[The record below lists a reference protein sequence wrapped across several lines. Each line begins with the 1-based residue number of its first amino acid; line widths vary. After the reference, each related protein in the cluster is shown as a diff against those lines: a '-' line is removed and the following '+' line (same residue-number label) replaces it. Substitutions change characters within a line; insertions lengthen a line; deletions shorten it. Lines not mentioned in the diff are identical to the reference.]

1 MLTAK
6 LTFPSFWGM
15 FPHTFLIFHTI
26 YFWYTKCKYLII
38 NPYHFHYFFGTQI
51 VTMNSG
57 FDNESTKKK
66 ESK

>member
-1 MLTAK
+1 MRIVFTRL
-6 LTFPSFWGM
+6 
-15 FPHTFLIFHTI
+15 
-26 YFWYTKCKYLII
+26 
-38 NPYHFHYFFGTQI
+38 FGTQI